1 MSDLHAT
8 IELEGAFEEEFC
20 GLLDSLDAHKVTTD
34 QLLLCKPAQVSHMC
48 GRSINEVTR
57 FIERVNEL
65 IKQANEKRG
74 VESVFDMYQAAKKGV
89 FSTVDGEF
97 DNLLG
102 GGIRT
107 GTITEFVGEAGA
119 GKSNLLM
126 QLSLSVQLPPS
137 FGGLNKGAIFLS
149 TESGS
154 FDSRRMHSIMNEH
167 PRLKGLVSSDRIL
180 VYNCESQDELEHV
193 VYFQVPLAIERQNIG
208 LVVIDSIAA
217 CYRTEFAS
225 KSAKAMA
232 VAVQK
237 FGQRL
242 GKLAHDLNVAVAV
255 ANQVSDR
262 FHTPAVQDDPLLRDY
277 QLQWY
282 SGWRTPL
289 RSGYSQQTQNY
300 EIHDCPK
307 MPSLG
312 MSWSIATDV
321 RVAMKRRRGGFRTV
335 ELVFSPWAPHKII
348 EFEIITQGVHALVL
362 GNDDEELE
370 DPHNDGF
377 NDM

>member
-1 MSDLHAT
+1 MSDLHGT
-8 IELEGAFEEEFC
+8 IELEEGIEEEFS
-20 GLLDSLDAHKVTTD
+20 GLLEALEEHKVTTD
-34 QLLLCKPAQVSHMC
+34 QLLLCKPGQVSHMS

-57 FIERVNEL
+57 FIERVREL
-65 IKQANEKRG
+65 IKQAQDKRG
-74 VESVFDMYQAAKKGV
+74 VESVFDLYKAAKKNV
-89 FSTVDGEF
+89 FSTGDGEF
-97 DNLLG
+97 DRLLG
-102 GGIRT
+102 GGVRT

-126 QLSLSVQLPPS
+126 QLSLAVQLPPS
-137 FGGLNKGAIFLS
+137 YGGLDKGAIFLS

-154 FDSRRMHSIMNEH
+154 FDSRRLHSIMNEH
-167 PRLKGLVSSDRIL
+167 ARLRGLTSSDRIL
-180 VYNCESQDELEHV
+180 VYNCDSQDELEHV
-193 VYFQVPLAIERQNIG
+193 VCFQVPLAIERQNIG

-225 KSAKAMA
+225 KTAKTMA

-237 FGQRL
+237 FGHRL
-242 GKLAHDLNVAVAV
+242 SRLAHESNVAVAV

-282 SGWRTPL
+282 SGWRTTL
-289 RSGYSQQTQNY
+289 RSGYSQQTHNY
-300 EIHDCPK
+300 EVHDCPK

-312 MSWSIATDV
+312 MSWSTATDV
-321 RVAMKRRRGGFRTV
+321 RVAMKRRRGGFRTI

-348 EFEIITQGVHALVL
+348 EFEIVSKGVHALVL

-370 DPHNDGF
+370 DPHNDDF

>member
-1 MSDLHAT
+1 MSDLHGT
-8 IELEGAFEEEFC
+8 IELEEAFEEEFN
-20 GLLDSLDAHKVTTD
+20 GLLEALDVHKVTTD
-34 QLLLCKPAQVSHMC
+34 QLLLCKPGQVSHMC

-57 FIERVNEL
+57 FIERVKEM
-65 IKQANEKRG
+65 IKQAQEKRG
-74 VESVFDMYQAAKKGV
+74 AESVFDLYKAAAKNV
-89 FSTVDGEF
+89 FSTGDSEF

-107 GTITEFVGEAGA
+107 GTVTEFVGEAGA

-126 QLSLSVQLPPS
+126 QLSLAVQLPPVY
-137 FGGLNKGAIFLS
+137 GGLDKGAIFLS

-167 PRLKGLVSSDRIL
+167 ARLKGLVSSDRIL

-193 VYFQVPLAIERQNIG
+193 VYFQVPLAIKRQNIG

-217 CYRTEFAS
+217 CYRTEFAGQ
-225 KSAKAMA
+225 KAKAMA

-242 GKLAHDLNVAVAV
+242 GRLAHEANVAVAV

-282 SGWRTPL
+282 SGWRTTF
-289 RSGYSQQTQNY
+289 RSGYSQLTQNY

-321 RVAMKRRRGGFRTV
+321 RVAMKRRRGGFRTI
-335 ELVFSPWAPHKII
+335 ELVFSPWAPRKIV
-348 EFEIITQGVHALVL
+348 EFEIVPRGVHALVL

-370 DPHNDGF
+370 DPHNFD
-377 NDM
+377 DL